1 MIVTRTIKATG
12 HTTRLEID
20 DSKEWDVVCN
30 WICVKMG
37 HTIRTDDPVHDRI
50 MREQDELRRVSRKQ
64 SDKRP
69 RHRAEEDTK
78 AEQKLI

>member
-1 MIVTRTIKATG
+1 MIVTYTKDG

-37 HTIRTDDPVHDRI
+37 HTIRNPDPEFDRI
-50 MREQDELRRVSRKQ
+50 FKEKTQR
-64 SDKRP
+64 DK
-69 RHRAEEDTK
+69 A
-78 AEQKLI
+78 